1 MLGFIPFDMWMERH
15 GPSSVLA
22 SNTLWLLAA
31 AVFLFIPVYFLV
43 FGRHEPFQRDWFMN
57 KEERARYGV
66 ITKRMFVWFVSAGAV
81 GIVWSGILGYV
92 FS

>member
-1 MLGFIPFDMWMERH
+1 MWMDKH
-15 GPSSVLA
+15 GPSSTLA

-43 FGRHEPFQRDWFMN
+43 FGRHEPFQPNWFMN

-66 ITKRMFVWFVSAGAV
+66 IAKRMFVWFVSAGAV
-81 GIVWSGILGYV
+81 GVAWSGVLGYV